1 MSEIKSGKGVCPEAG
16 WQPEPTFK
24 QITRTGRKVLR
35 AEALARGR
43 GRARLLPAGKAPL
56 KGPASPLPKERG
68 AVRGGLRL
76 FWPGIQLQLVRS
88 QPTCPSSTG
97 PRPGPADPEGRKGG
111 SACPAQSGPR
121 PPRAWEAPSGFLQE
135 TSCSRPSPGQRG
147 TFLSTGLRPE
157 LELTGGRRGSAP
169 FQPGC

>member
-56 KGPASPLPKERG
+56 KGPVSPLPKERG
-68 AVRGGLRL
+68 AFRGGLRL
-76 FWPGIQLQLVRS
+76 FWPGNQLQLVRS

-121 PPRAWEAPSGFLQE
+121 PPRAWEAPSRLPTGNQLLKTQPWAE
-135 TSCSRPSPGQRG
+135 GN
-147 TFLSTGLRPE
+147 LSQH
-157 LELTGGRRGSAP
+157 GSQA
-169 FQPGC
+169 